1 MTRCT
6 YSIEFIA
13 EVKEHDRITYH
24 SQVLPRVQGVEN
36 GYFGFIRPDGSLEES
51 FEADLA
57 KHESNCNEV
66 LVCAK
71 IDLFHWPHG
80 SREKLAF
87 YAALLYSRAT
97 QRRDFNEKNHHIIIK
112 QMQEAA
118 NDWELLRDIA
128 TAMSKELRRP
138 VREKVVR
145 KGITKWLKEAQQ
157 PETAKNVFLSDLLR
171 TTKLIASLV
180 LQKRPW
186 RVVKSPEGAE
196 FATSDN
202 PLVTFVA
209 LANGKLHPGY
219 GFGKQEVVAAFP
231 LAPHACLVMGNG
243 WNTPRTLNANLLAEL
258 NEAIVGICDRYVYSR
273 TRSDQVQAAVSQY
286 AGTVRYGI
294 NAFLPIGIKLPEARQ
309 ALRAHFGLA
318 PE

>member
-1 MTRCT
+1 MIGSHIIPKFYLEQFSRPSSRREDKPGQIWVYQKGKKPHQRST
-6 YSIEFIA
+6 S
-13 EVKEHDRITYH
+13 
-24 SQVLPRVQGVEN
+24 VQGVEN

-180 LQKRPW
+180 LQ
-186 RVVKSPEGAE
+186 
-196 FATSDN
+196 
-202 PLVTFVA
+202 
-209 LANGKLHPGY
+209 
-219 GFGKQEVVAAFP
+219 
-231 LAPHACLVMGNG
+231 
-243 WNTPRTLNANLLAEL
+243 
-258 NEAIVGICDRYVYSR
+258 
-273 TRSDQVQAAVSQY
+273 
-286 AGTVRYGI
+286 
-294 NAFLPIGIKLPEARQ
+294 
-309 ALRAHFGLA
+309 
-318 PE
+318 